1 MAEKFLVHPA
11 ALDGYAGLLE
21 RNNGHVSAMKD
32 YLNGPH
38 AEAKGLMGVLFPI
51 QNVTEQLAAWQG
63 EVLADITEKLA
74 ATTEG
79 VRETAG
85 TYGEI
90 DHAAATR
97 LDKAATKAP
106 AEADDQEQGEN

>member
-1 MAEKFLVHPA
+1 MTEKFLVHPA

-38 AEAKGLMGVLFPI
+38 AEAKGLMGVLFPL
-51 QNVTEQLAAWQG
+51 QNVTEQLAAWQR
-63 EVLADITEKLA
+63 EVLAEITEKLG

-85 TYGEI
+85 TYREI

-97 LDKAATKAP
+97 MDEAATKAP
-106 AEADDQEQGEN
+106 ADDQEQGGN

>member
-38 AEAKGLMGVLFPI
+38 AEATGLMGVLFPL
-51 QNVTEQLAAWQG
+51 QNIAERLAAWQG
-63 EVLADITEKLA
+63 GVLAEITEKLA

-79 VRETAG
+79 VRDTAT
-85 TYGEI
+85 TYSEI
-90 DHAAATR
+90 DHAAGAR
-97 LDKAATKAP
+97 LDEIAAKAP
-106 AEADDQEQGEN
+106 VDAEDD